1 MSVMSLGPGQNMML
15 IIFGLRHKLKYG
27 YSVHIVNMQWQGG
40 FANAIRLIDLL
51 MMLCTLLPVR
61 ICLIPGIACVKLMN
75 SYKLIPSKVIS
86 HILLIN
92 FLVRLFN
99 TAWGYCCAAEGLLLL
114 HSTGS
119 CTCLMRMVSSKI
131 NSPQNLLTL
140 RYQCF
145 ECKLKINVPVISPSA
160 VRMQNFS

>member
-1 MSVMSLGPGQNMML
+1 MSVMSLGPGHNMML
-15 IIFGLRHKLKYG
+15 ISFGLRHKLK
-27 YSVHIVNMQWQGG
+27 SVHIVNMQWQGG
-40 FANAIRLIDLL
+40 IANAIRLIDLL

-61 ICLIPGIACVKLMN
+61 ICLIPGIMCVKLMN

-86 HILLIN
+86 HILVIN

-140 RYQCF
+140 R
-145 ECKLKINVPVISPSA
+145 LKINVPVISPSA